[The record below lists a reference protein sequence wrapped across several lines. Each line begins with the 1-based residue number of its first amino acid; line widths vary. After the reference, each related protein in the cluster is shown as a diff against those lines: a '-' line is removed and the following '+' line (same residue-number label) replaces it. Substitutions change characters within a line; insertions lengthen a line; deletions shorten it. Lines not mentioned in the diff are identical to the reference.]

1 MAYDIKYILFADGQ
15 GFYAHCD
22 GRTVGEITFV
32 NTGGDKMIIDHTEV
46 AESYRG
52 ANIGLGLVGAVVN
65 IARAQKRKVIALC
78 PFAAAMFN
86 QHPEFADV
94 RLMNAR

>member
-22 GRTVGEITFV
+22 GHTVGQITFV
-32 NTGGDKMIIDHTEV
+32 RTGGDRMIIDHTEV
-46 AESYRG
+46 DEQYRG
-52 ANIGLGLVGAVVN
+52 AHIGLGLVTAAVN
-65 IARAQKRKVIALC
+65 LARNQQRKVISLC

-86 QHPEFADV
+86 RHPEFSDV
-94 RLMNAR
+94 RLMNAA

>member
-1 MAYDIKYILFADGQ
+1 MAYDVKYILFDDGQ

-22 GRTVGEITFV
+22 GHAVGEITFV
-32 NTGGDKMIIDHTEV
+32 RTGGDKMIIDHTEV

-52 ANIGLGLVGAVVN
+52 AHVGLGLVSAVVDM
-65 IARAQKRKVIALC
+65 ARAQKRKVIALC

-86 QHPEFADV
+86 RHPEFADV
-94 RLMNAR
+94 RLLNAH